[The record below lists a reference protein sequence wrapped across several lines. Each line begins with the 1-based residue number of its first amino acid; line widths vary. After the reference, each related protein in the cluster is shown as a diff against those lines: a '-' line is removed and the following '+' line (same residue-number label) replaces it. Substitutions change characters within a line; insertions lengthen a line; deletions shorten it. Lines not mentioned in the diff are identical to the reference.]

1 MTLFLDIDGVLVPSL
16 PSRVVMLG
24 DDGFMLFSPQSVR
37 KLTELIALHG
47 VTSMIL
53 TTSHRFRYT
62 IAEWFEIFMVR
73 GIDLSSITLLIMG
86 EYADRATAITLCV
99 EGLGDGSYL
108 IIDDDMQ
115 LGKLSDVIKANWIR
129 PVSYKGLE

>member
-16 PSRVVMLG
+16 PFRVPLLG
-24 DDGFMLFSPQSVR
+24 DDGFYIFSPQSVR
-37 KLTELIALHG
+37 KLIELIALHG
-47 VTSMIL
+47 VSEIVL

-86 EYADRATAITLCV
+86 EYVDRSAAITLCV
-99 EGLGDGSYL
+99 EGLGGCSYL

-115 LGKLSDVIKANWIR
+115 LGKLSDAMKANWIR